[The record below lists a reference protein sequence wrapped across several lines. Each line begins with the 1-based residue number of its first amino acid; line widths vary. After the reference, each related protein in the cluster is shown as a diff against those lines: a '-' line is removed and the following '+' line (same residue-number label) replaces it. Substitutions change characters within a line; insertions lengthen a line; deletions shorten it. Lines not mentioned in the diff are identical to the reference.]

1 MTIQDQNY
9 QLNTNQGIIKLL
21 MKFLNISNN
30 LENNSNIT
38 DVTNSPADWE
48 DFWYN
53 EDGRN

>member
-1 MTIQDQNY
+1 MTMENQIY
-9 QLNTNQGIIKLL
+9 QLKPKQGIMRRL
-21 MKFLNISNN
+21 MTFLNISNSSDV
-30 LENNSNIT
+30 NSNIT